1 MSAAAAAAVAAV
13 VAAATAAAL
22 RQRAETTLR
31 MSWLEEGQM
40 EELFD
45 LVCLDTDYTIS
56 LADFVKIAEA
66 LAVISR
72 CINLLYKY
80 NDTELQQQS

>member
-1 MSAAAAAAVAAV
+1 
-13 VAAATAAAL
+13 
-22 RQRAETTLR
+22 